1 MAEAIAICKAEGVL
15 SERTAD
21 LCSVVRSYRNLIHPG
36 RMTRLKEEPPNRTT
50 CDIATALI
58 ELIVADIAKT
68 RRATVGLTA
77 EQILSKLLRDS
88 SSLTILSHL
97 MAEVNDQQRRR
108 LLEDLIP
115 KTYFGYAPED
125 DAFDDTLER
134 LATAH
139 RMIFDLSSDSI
150 KQITAERFVHI
161 LKEDD
166 GDTISRYRA
175 AFFRAPDLAVV
186 PAANMAMVKE
196 HLLGSA
202 PSIHTTVSLKTIEG
216 IGPFLE
222 VSDCMKWFD
231 PFMRTLVST
240 NTRDHI
246 KNKAKEVLSETT
258 WVTSK
263 DFDRQ
268 LAKRLNDW
276 LKHYE
281 NLNSEVNVRVVK
293 ELQDEIL
300 ALTSP

>member
-1 MAEAIAICKAEGVL
+1 VLAGSIVECLLIDYIASTTNTSRGNKDPLKMDMAEAIAICKSEGVL

-68 RRATVGLTA
+68 RRAAVGLTA
-77 EQILSKLLRDS
+77 EQILSKLMRDS

-97 MAEVNDQQRRR
+97 LAEVNDQQRER
-108 LLEDLIP
+108 LLDDLIP
-115 KTYFGYAPED
+115 KTYFGYAPEED
-125 DAFDDTLER
+125 SFDDTHDR

-150 KQITAERFVHI
+150 RQNTAQRFVRI

-166 GDTISRYRA
+166 GDTISRYRT

-186 PAANMAMVKE
+186 PAINRPMVKE

-202 PSIHTTVSLKTIEG
+202 PSTHTIAASRHL
-216 IGPFLE
+216 
-222 VSDCMKWFD
+222 
-231 PFMRTLVST
+231 
-240 NTRDHI
+240 
-246 KNKAKEVLSETT
+246 
-258 WVTSK
+258 
-263 DFDRQ
+263 
-268 LAKRLNDW
+268 
-276 LKHYE
+276 
-281 NLNSEVNVRVVK
+281 K
-293 ELQDEIL
+293 EL
-300 ALTSP
+300 AHFWK